1 MLKLRLENQNMVIQF
16 HLKYKSQYGQALYIR
31 INSASAENS
40 PVQHEVPMSYLND
53 EFWHVFIETDD
64 FGLTD
69 GIDYSY
75 FVREAGT
82 ADRADLCKTRSIG
95 FKKIKTDA
103 LDVVDEWQ
111 VEPLY
116 ENIFLSKPFEQVFNK
131 SMSKGAKKEKAKKFT
146 HIFKVFVPHLQDG
159 KVICLSGSAK
169 EMSGWSEKE
178 PVLLHKSKD
187 CWSVSL
193 NLNKET
199 FPIAWKFGI
208 YNEEEKKIIHFEAGS
223 NRNIEYPAAKDRP
236 VLMHFFPRFDEYK
249 WQGAGINVAVPSLKT
264 AQSWGVGDFTDLNLL
279 IDLSKAAG
287 IKLIQLLPIND
298 TTATHTS
305 KDSYPYASMSAFALH
320 PLYLNVHKLSVA
332 ASIEISEE
340 LLQQIKLL
348 NDKPQLDYQAVV
360 KIKTEAIK
368 ELYFKDKFSFK
379 DDFAFFD
386 FFDLNRN
393 WLVPYAA
400 FCYLRDN
407 YNTADP
413 SKWAEYQFYNEDAV
427 QELVSPENSHYDEI
441 SIHYFTQYHL
451 HLQLLDAVE
460 YAHKNG
466 IVLKGDLPIG
476 VGRHSVDTWMYPTLF
491 HMDMQAGAPP
501 DAFAVKGQNWEFPT
515 YNWEE
520 MGKNNY
526 AWWRQRMEHMSNYFD
541 AIRIDHILGFFRI
554 WSIPQQD
561 VEGILGTFVPA
572 IPLSIHDF
580 EVQGIHFDEDR
591 LCKPYINDQVLSTL
605 FPGNE
610 DWVKENVIDK
620 NGFKKAFSS
629 QQKIAAW
636 FKTNPSKSFLQQGLF
651 DLMTDVVL
659 IKDVA
664 KPNHYHFRISNQSTT
679 SFKHLDASLQQKLNA
694 LYQRYFY
701 EMQDDLWKDGTQKK
715 LNALQK
721 NTTMLLCAEDLGMVP
736 DFVENIL
743 KGREILSLQ
752 VQRMPKKIGEKFS
765 HPKNSIYLSVVTP
778 STHDMSTV
786 REWWEED
793 KESMQYFYNHLMER
807 EGTAPFY
814 CEPWLCREILIQH
827 LNSPAMWS
835 VFLLQDLL
843 AMDDKLRRENP
854 AEERINVPADSDHVW
869 NYRMHITL
877 ETILKEKPFIQDL
890 KAIIRQSGR

>member
-1 MLKLRLENQNMVIQF
+1 MVIQF
-16 HLKYKSQYGQALYIR
+16 HVRYKTQYGQALYIR
-31 INSASAENS
+31 VNYSSAENGQ
-40 PVQHEVPMSYLND
+40 VHKDVLMQYLND
-53 EFWHVFIETDD
+53 EYWHVFIETGD
-64 FGLTD
+64 FGLDDKIT
-69 GIDYSY
+69 YSY
-75 FVREAGT
+75 FLRETGRE
-82 ADRADLCKTRSIG
+82 DRADLCKSRSVN
-95 FKKIKTDA
+95 FKKIKTDS

-111 VEPLY
+111 ANPLF
-116 ENIFLSKPFEQVFNK
+116 ESVFASKPFEQVFNK
-131 SMSKGAKKEKAKKFT
+131 NLSKGGKKEKAKKFT
-146 HIFKVFVPHLQDG
+146 HIFKVVVPQLQDG

-169 EMSGWSEKE
+169 EMSGWSDNE
-178 PVLLHKSKD
+178 PVLLHRSKD
-187 CWSVSL
+187 CWSVSV
-193 NLNKET
+193 NLSKAD
-199 FPIAWKFGI
+199 FPVSYKFAV
-208 YNEEEKKIIHFEAGS
+208 YDEEQQKIIHYEDGS
-223 NRNIEYPAAKDRP
+223 NRVIEYPAAKERP
-236 VLMHFFPRFDEYK
+236 VLLNFFPGFYNFM
-249 WQGAGINVAVPSLKT
+249 WQGAGINLPVSALKT
-264 AQSWGVGDFTDLNLL
+264 EQSWGVGDFTDINLL
-279 IDLSKAAG
+279 IDLAKATG

-298 TTATHTS
+298 TTATHTN

-320 PLYLNVHKLSVA
+320 PLFLNVHKLLTA
-332 ASIEISEE
+332 AAVDVSDE
-340 LLQQIKLL
+340 LLAKVKRL
-348 NDKPQLDYQAVV
+348 NDLPHLDYQAVV
-360 KIKTEAIK
+360 EVKTAAIK
-368 ELYFKDKFSFK
+368 ELYFKDKFSYK

-413 SKWAEYQFYNEDAV
+413 AKWEDYQYYNEEAV
-427 QELVSPENSHYDEI
+427 QELVSPENAHYDEI
-441 SIHYFTQYHL
+441 AIHYFTQYHL

-554 WSIPQQD
+554 WSIPLQD

-580 EVQGIHFDEDR
+580 EAQGIYFDEDR
-591 LCKPYINDQVLSTL
+591 FCKPFISEHVLSAL

-610 DWVKENVIDK
+610 NWVKENVLDT
-620 NGFKKAFSS
+620 NGFKTAFNT

-636 FKTNPSKSFLQQGLF
+636 FKKNPAKASLQQGLF
-651 DLMTDVVL
+651 DLITDVIL
-659 IKDVA
+659 IKDVSRPA
-664 KPNHYHFRISNQSTT
+664 HYHFRINNQFTE
-679 SFKHLDASLQQKLNA
+679 SFKQLDHGLQQKLNF
-694 LYQRYFY
+694 LYKRYFY
-701 EMQDDLWKDGTQKK
+701 EMQDDLWKGGTQKK

-721 NTTMLLCAEDLGMVP
+721 NTSMLMCAEDLGMVP

-743 KGREILSLQ
+743 VEREILSLQ
-752 VQRMPKKIGEKFS
+752 VQRMPKKIGEQFS
-765 HPKNSIYLSVVTP
+765 HPKNAMYLSVVTP
-778 STHDMSTV
+778 STHDMSTL

-793 KESMQYFYNHLMER
+793 KESIQYFYNNLMGR

-814 CEPWLCREILIQH
+814 CEPWLCREIIAQH
-827 LNSPAMWS
+827 LNSPAMWA

-843 AMDDKLRRENP
+843 AIDSTIRRENP
-854 AEERINVPADSDHVW
+854 AEERINIPADPNHNW

-877 ETILKEKPFIQDL
+877 ENILKETPFIDNL
-890 KAIIRQSGR
+890 KSLVSQSGR

>member
-1 MLKLRLENQNMVIQF
+1 MLKLRLENYNMVIQF
-16 HLKYKSQYGQALYIR
+16 HLKYKSQYGQVLYIR
-31 INSASAENS
+31 INGSAADI
-40 PVQHEVPMSYLND
+40 QHDVSMQYLND
-53 EFWHVFIETDD
+53 EYWHVFVETDYL
-64 FGLTD
+64 GLDD
-69 GIDYSY
+69 GIHYSY
-75 FVREAGT
+75 FLKEQGKE
-82 ADRADLCKTRSIG
+82 DRTDLCKIRTIS
-95 FKKIKTDA
+95 FKKIKANA

-116 ENIFLSKPFEQVFNK
+116 EDVFLSKPFERVFNK
-131 SMSKGAKKEKAKKFT
+131 NINKGAKKEKAKKFT
-146 HIFKVFVPHLQDG
+146 HIFRAFVPHLQDG
-159 KVICLSGSAK
+159 KVLCLSGSAK
-169 EMSGWSEKE
+169 EMSSWSEVE

-193 NLNKET
+193 NLHKEV
-199 FPIAWKFGI
+199 FPVAYKFGI
-208 YNEEEKKIIHFEAGS
+208 YDLEEKKIIHFEEGS
-223 NRNIEYPAAKDRP
+223 NRIIEYPAAKDRP
-236 VLMHFFPRFDEYK
+236 VLIHFFPVFDKYK
-249 WQGAGINVAVPSLKT
+249 WKGAGINIPVSALKT
-264 AQSWGVGDFTDLNLL
+264 EQSWGVGDFTDLNLL
-279 IDLSKAAG
+279 ADLAKVAN

-298 TTATHTS
+298 TTATHTL
-305 KDSYPYASMSAFALH
+305 KDSYPYASISAFALH
-320 PLYLNVHKLSVA
+320 PLFLNVHKLSAA
-332 ASIEISEE
+332 ASIDLSDE
-340 LLQQIKLL
+340 LLRRVKVL
-348 NDKPQLDYQAVV
+348 NDLPHLDYKGVV
-360 KIKTEAIK
+360 EIKTAAIK
-368 ELYFKDKFSFK
+368 ELYFKDKYSFK

-386 FFDLNRN
+386 FFDLNRT

-407 YNTADP
+407 YNTADF
-413 SKWAEYQFYNEDAV
+413 SKWEDYQYYDEIAV

-441 SIHYFTQYHL
+441 AIHYFTQYHL
-451 HLQLLDAVE
+451 HLQLLDAAE

-554 WSIPQQD
+554 WSIPLQD
-561 VEGILGTFVPA
+561 VEGILGTFVPS

-580 EVQGIHFDEDR
+580 EAAGIHFDEDR
-591 LCKPYINDQVLSTL
+591 LCKPFINDHILSTR

-610 DWVKENVIDK
+610 NWVKENVLDK
-620 NGFKKAFSS
+620 NGFKKSFST

-636 FKTNPSKSFLQQGLF
+636 FKENPAKASLQQGLF
-651 DLMTDVVL
+651 DLITDVVL
-659 IKDVA
+659 IKDV
-664 KPNHYHFRISNQSTT
+664 KQPKHYHFRINNQATE
-679 SFKHLDASLQQKLNA
+679 SFKQLDSASQQKLNI
-694 LYQRYFY
+694 LYHRYFF

-721 NTTMLLCAEDLGMVP
+721 NTAMLLCAEDLGMVP

-743 KGREILSLQ
+743 IGREILSLQ
-752 VQRMPKKIGEKFS
+752 VQRMPKKIGEDFS
-765 HPKNSIYLSVVTP
+765 HPKNAIYLSVVTP
-778 STHDMSTV
+778 STHDMSTI

-814 CEPWLCREILIQH
+814 CEPWLCREIIMQH
-827 LNSPAMWS
+827 LNSPAMWA
-835 VFLLQDLL
+835 VFLLQDLM
-843 AMDDKLRRENP
+843 AMADNIRRENP
-854 AEERINVPADSDHVW
+854 AEERINVPADPNHNW

-877 ETILKEKPFIQDL
+877 EVLVKEKPFIQNL
-890 KAIIRQSGR
+890 KTIIRQSGR